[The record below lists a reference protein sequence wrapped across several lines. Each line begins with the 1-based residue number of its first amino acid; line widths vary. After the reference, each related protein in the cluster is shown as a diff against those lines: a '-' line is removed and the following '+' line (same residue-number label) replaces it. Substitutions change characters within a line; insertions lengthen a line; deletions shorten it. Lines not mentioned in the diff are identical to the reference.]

1 MGRKQVDVMRPWAKL
16 ERDGDDRIVAALP
29 LLDHC
34 LDVAAAFLALLPAWR
49 PALEAAAGRSLT
61 EQDVIRLAV
70 LVALHDI
77 GKVNWGFQARSTPG
91 REPIGHTAQVA
102 GLLLHTEL
110 GQGDAATMV
119 KALLR
124 SWNAADLF
132 VAALAHHGRPIE
144 AFCKGASVDS
154 RVGLVDYWHSD
165 AGYDPIAALLDVLA
179 AIRDR
184 YPQAW
189 AEGPPLPAAPR
200 FTALFA
206 GLVTLAD
213 WVGSDTRRFPV
224 GAPHGTEREAL
235 RQASAQVA
243 VTTRGMTLLP
253 TPEADFAQA
262 FGNDPYD
269 FQYAAAADDL
279 GPIAL
284 IEAETGSGK
293 TEAAM
298 WRWLELRRQGLVD
311 GLYFAL
317 PTRSAAVQLHGRVD
331 RMLQQVWGDGAP
343 EAVLA
348 VPGYL
353 RSGDAEGQ
361 PLPDFAVRWDRGE
374 PDMAVDARWAAER
387 SDRYLAAR
395 VAVGTIDQAL
405 FGAIPIRHALFRAS
419 ALSRSLLVVDEV
431 HASDAYM
438 TGLLK
443 QLLANHRAAGG
454 HALLLSATLGG
465 TARADLLNPAGPKPT
480 LAEAEAAPYPALTAS
495 DGIARAVRTGGR
507 TKQVGITTV
516 GWIDDVDAIAAA
528 AIDAARAGASVLVIR
543 NTVDDAVDV
552 AEAVA
557 ARAGDLAFA
566 VGDVATVH
574 HGRFAPDDRRK
585 LDRAVEAAFGKGRS
599 AKGRILVGTQTLEQS
614 LDIDADYLI
623 TDLAPMD
630 VLLQRIGRLHR
641 HDRNDRGA
649 FGAARVLVLRP
660 ADRDL
665 TSMLRGG
672 NPVYRNVVVLETTLA
687 LIEANPH
694 IAIPHDN
701 RRLVEHALHPDAI
714 KATATARANTWQNH
728 ANEEAGRKHTEAKT
742 AEALAID
749 LTRDYRLL
757 SFAPDVEVAVATRLG
772 GRDLIVDLP
781 EGLAG
786 PFGGSVTRLKIPDWM
801 AKGMKPDSPV
811 TIVDTASLTLGEH
824 RYRYDQWGLRAG

>member
-1 MGRKQVDVMRPWAKL
+1 MTD
-16 ERDGDDRIVAALP
+16 
-29 LLDHC
+29 
-34 LDVAAAFLALLPAWR
+34 
-49 PALEAAAGRSLT
+49 
-61 EQDVIRLAV
+61 QDVVRLAV

-77 GKVNWGFQARSTPG
+77 GKANWGFQARSTPG
-91 REPIGHTAQVA
+91 RQAIGHTVPVA
-102 GLLLHTEL
+102 ALLLHSEL
-110 GQGDAATMV
+110 GKGDAATTI

-124 SWNAADLF
+124 SWNAIDLF
-132 VAALAHHGRPIE
+132 VAALAHHGRPLE
-144 AFCKGASVDS
+144 AFRKGANADTWVDLT
-154 RVGLVDYWHSD
+154 RYWHPEAD
-165 AGYDPIAALLDVLA
+165 YDPIAALLDVLA
-179 AIRDR
+179 AVRDR
-184 YPQAW
+184 YPLAW
-189 AEGPPLPAAPR
+189 VDGPPLPATPR

-224 GAPHGTEREAL
+224 GAPHGADREAL
-235 RQASAQVA
+235 RQTSAQAAVA
-243 VTTRGMTLLP
+243 ARGMAPRP
-253 TPEADFAQA
+253 TPEADFAKA
-262 FGNDPYD
+262 FGNEPYD
-269 FQYAAAADDL
+269 FQHAAADDL

-293 TEAAM
+293 TEAAL
-298 WRWLELRRQGLVD
+298 WRWLALRRRGLVD

-331 RMLQQVWGDGAP
+331 RMLRQVWGDGAP

-353 RSGDAEGQ
+353 RSSDAEGQ
-361 PLPDFAVRWDRGE
+361 PLPDFAVRWDKGE
-374 PDMAVDARWAAER
+374 PDAAVDARWAAER

-395 VAVGTIDQAL
+395 VAVDTIDQAL

-419 ALSRSLLVVDEV
+419 VLSRSLLVVDEV

-465 TARADLLNPAGPKPT
+465 TARTDLLNPAAAKPT
-480 LAEAEAAPYPALTAS
+480 LAEAEAAPYPALTGS
-495 DGIARAVRTGGR
+495 DGVPRAVRTGGR
-507 TKQVGITTV
+507 TKQVALATV
-516 GWIDDVDAIAAA
+516 GWIADTDAVAAA

-543 NTVDDAVDV
+543 NKVDDAVQV
-552 AEAVA
+552 AQAVA
-557 ARAGDLAFA
+557 ALAPDLAFT

-574 HGRFAPDDRRK
+574 HGRFAPNDRRK
-585 LDRAVEAAFGKGRS
+585 LDHAVEAAFGKKR
-599 AKGRILVGTQTLEQS
+599 AARGRILVGTQT

-641 HDRNDRGA
+641 HDRDDRGA
-649 FGAARVLVLRP
+649 FGNARVLILRP

-665 TSMLRGG
+665 TPMLRGV

-701 RRLVEHALHPDAI
+701 RRLVEQALHPEAI
-714 KATATARANTWQNH
+714 NATAAARENIWQNH
-728 ANEEAGRKHTEAKT
+728 ANEEAGREHTEAGK
-742 AEALAID
+742 AETLSID

-757 SFAPDVEVAVATRLG
+757 SFAPDEEHAAATRLG
-772 GRDLIVDLP
+772 ARDLIVDLP
-781 EGLAG
+781 YGLAG
-786 PFGGSVTRLKIPDWM
+786 PFGGSVARLKIPDWM
-801 AKGMKPDSPV
+801 AKGTKPDDPV
-811 TIVDTASLTLGEH
+811 TIVDTASFTLGEH
-824 RYRYDQWGLRAG
+824 RYRYDRWGLRAD